1 MAKPVT
7 FLNEVKL
14 ELSKVVW
21 PTRQD
26 VVKLTAIVIAV
37 SVVVGFFIGGVDYIL
52 TKITELALKR

>member
-1 MAKPVT
+1 MAKPLT

-21 PTRQD
+21 PTRQE
-26 VVKLTAIVIAV
+26 VAKLTAVVIAV

-52 TKITELALKR
+52 TKITELALKK